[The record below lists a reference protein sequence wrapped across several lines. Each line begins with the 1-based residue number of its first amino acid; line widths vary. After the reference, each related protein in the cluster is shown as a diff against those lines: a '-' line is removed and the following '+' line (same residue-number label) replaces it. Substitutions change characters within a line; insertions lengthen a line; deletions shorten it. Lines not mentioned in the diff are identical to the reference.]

1 MRVAWLPL
9 LLIAVCAHAQRAIE
23 QAREYE
29 RRTAIQPD
37 MVKVS
42 EAAKTP
48 ETLWAF
54 LLDPMTTY
62 DDRMAAAAKAAGILP
77 PSYIAKK
84 IAVEMELDT
93 EPPAIRALDELTI
106 DGLRQTPWPW
116 QVQRALRKIWIDRGH
131 ATGFEIAREL
141 PCGTD
146 FEANVVIRTLGWFP
160 MTAESYGLLLNVIG
174 NRDEAFRQSASIW
187 LGDLARRRSNDE
199 RFWANQALVAK
210 LAPTADRDWVWQ
222 LSRIVPAMREKKGP
236 MPFTAF
242 LAVADRMEELVLQ
255 GDNRYW
261 IVRDAPEL
269 MQVLDPPPFERDPK
283 FNSEDEVMAW
293 MAEFHRWLESHRSEL
308 EKGAAAETIPIA
320 AARARMD
327 AVTLCR

>member
-1 MRVAWLPL
+1 MSLFAS
-9 LLIAVCAHAQRAIE
+9 AQHALE

-37 MVKVS
+37 LAKVS

-93 EPPAIRALDELTI
+93 EPPAVRALDELTI
-106 DGLRQTPWPW
+106 EGLRQTPWPW

-131 ATGFEIAREL
+131 ATGYEIAREL

-146 FEANVVIRTLGWFP
+146 FEAKVVIRTLGWFP

-174 NRDEAFRQSASIW
+174 NRDEAFRQRASIW
-187 LGDLARRRSNDE
+187 LG
-199 RFWANQALVAK
+199 
-210 LAPTADRDWVWQ
+210 
-222 LSRIVPAMREKKGP
+222 
-236 MPFTAF
+236 
-242 LAVADRMEELVLQ
+242 
-255 GDNRYW
+255 
-261 IVRDAPEL
+261 

-283 FNSEDEVMAW
+283 FADEGEVMAW